1 MKRCPL
7 CGCTGAIWHS
17 TKGLPFVVCTAERCG
32 AASKPAPTEAGALTN
47 WATLVRAAE
56 SIPND
61 WMLYPPELSQAA

>member
-1 MKRCPL
+1 M
-7 CGCTGAIWHS
+7 
-17 TKGLPFVVCTAERCG
+17 KGLPFVACIAERCG

>member
-1 MKRCPL
+1 MK
-7 CGCTGAIWHS
+7 GQ
-17 TKGLPFVVCTAERCG
+17 PFVTCTAERCG
-32 AASKPAPTEAGALTN
+32 AASKPALTEEGALTN